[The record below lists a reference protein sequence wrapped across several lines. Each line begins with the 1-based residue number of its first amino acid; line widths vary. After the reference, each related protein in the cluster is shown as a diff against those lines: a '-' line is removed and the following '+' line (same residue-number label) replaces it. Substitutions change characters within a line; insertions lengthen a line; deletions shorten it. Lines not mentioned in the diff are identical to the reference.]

1 MRIEEH
7 PILGEYKKGKKVKFS
22 FDGIISDIKYFFTVN
37 NPSGI
42 LSHIHIKLST

>member
-22 FDGIISDIKYFFTVN
+22 LMVKNWKDSKEN
-37 NPSGI
+37 Q
-42 LSHIHIKLST
+42 LQRR